1 MKVSVVVP
9 IYNVEKYIRRC
20 LESIQQQTMNDV
32 EIIVVND
39 CTLDNSMAIVEDL
52 AKDDRRI
59 RIFNYEK
66 NRGPMCARETGYMAA
81 TGDYI
86 TFCDSDD
93 YMPKDALEVLYN
105 EAIKTEADIVSG
117 NFTYITIDGK
127 EILKR
132 NRLPYGNASEDI
144 YRALLRKDIQHTLC
158 GKLFKASMLK
168 DYNYKTY
175 EHATNGEDGCLF
187 YQVVQHVDKMAQIE
201 RSVYYYAQ
209 NIESSTQKRYSDNAV
224 KSICLLNQMRVQTVF
239 THSLSKD
246 LNKYITNVLC
256 SLYAQGYHHDTN
268 LREYIKLYDLR
279 KWVSWHYI
287 LRYLNYGQY
296 MQLVV
301 YRLLISIGVK
311 KQK

>member
-9 IYNVEKYIRRC
+9 VYKVEKYIRRC
-20 LESIQQQTMNDV
+20 IESIQQQTLNDI

-39 CTLDNSMAIVEDL
+39 CTPDNSMAIVEEL
-52 AKDDRRI
+52 AKNDGRI
-59 RIFNYEK
+59 RIFNYGK

-93 YMPKDALEVLYN
+93 YLPEDSLEVLYN

-117 NFTYITIDGK
+117 NFIYITIDGK

-158 GKLFKASMLK
+158 GKLFKASLLK

-209 NIESSTQKRYSDNAV
+209 NIESSTQKRYSDKAI
-224 KSICLLNQMRVQTVF
+224 KSICIANGVIGAIVCKYP
-239 THSLSKD
+239 SLEQD
-246 LNKYITNVLC
+246 LKKFLTNTIC
-256 SLYAQGYHHDTN
+256 GLYAKGYHYDTN
-268 LREYIKLYDLR
+268 LRRYIYDNGLEDFA
-279 KWVSWHYI
+279 SWLNLVRFADYI
-287 LRYLNYGQY
+287 RLVKIFVRYNILTNS
-296 MQLVV
+296 
-301 YRLLISIGVK
+301 RNNK
-311 KQK
+311 